1 MGDPTDIT
9 IVFGVSS
16 CSRLGNADLS
26 VVSVW
31 S

>member
-9 IVFGVSS
+9 IVLFFS
-16 CSRLGNADLS
+16 CNCLGNADPS

-31 S
+31 I